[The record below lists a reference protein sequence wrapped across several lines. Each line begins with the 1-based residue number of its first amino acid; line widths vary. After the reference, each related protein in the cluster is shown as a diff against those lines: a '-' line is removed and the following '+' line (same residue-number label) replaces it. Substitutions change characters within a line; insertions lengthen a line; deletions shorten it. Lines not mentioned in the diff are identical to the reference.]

1 MHLLLFLPTMHH
13 GSTEFLLPPLQ
24 GLNKDNTLKSRK
36 QAMLGMGKGAETGT
50 GGGVIRKARL
60 RRLELQQ

>member
-1 MHLLLFLPTMHH
+1 MLR

-24 GLNKDNTLKSRK
+24 GLNKDNTSRSGK
-36 QAMLGMGKGAETGT
+36 QATLGMGKGVETGT
-50 GGGVIRKARL
+50 GGGGIRKVRL